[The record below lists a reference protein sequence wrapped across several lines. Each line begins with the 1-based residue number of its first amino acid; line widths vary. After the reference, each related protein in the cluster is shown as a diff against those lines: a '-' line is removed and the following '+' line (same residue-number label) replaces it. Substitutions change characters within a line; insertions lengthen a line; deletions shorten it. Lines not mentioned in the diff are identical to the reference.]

1 VDLERGFRRRRFVP
15 AISVKGFI
23 AVAVWGASFVA
34 TRMALRSFD
43 PFGLIAIRLWMGALM
58 LVLVVGLRGG
68 SWLPARADRPMC
80 VGLGLVLAAHLLIQA
95 YGLTY
100 TSAIHT
106 GWIVGFMPV
115 TIALGAYLLRKQ
127 RLNAVGW
134 SGVALGTSG
143 VLIVTM
149 KSTPDFAHAHFG
161 DVLQLGSCLTWT
173 VYTLAAGGPVAR
185 NGALR
190 VTALAMIVAA
200 GLATIATLW
209 TGVRAGP
216 VTREAVLAVAFLG
229 LLCSG
234 VAYYLWSAAVDDQGP
249 ARVGALLYVEPFVT
263 LITAAWLLNE
273 DVTPTAIVGGVCVL
287 AGVWLVA
294 RGAAAQGRAGLPGAE
309 QRGIESGSRR

>member
-1 VDLERGFRRRRFVP
+1 MPPRLASAAP
-15 AISVKGFI
+15 AVSLKGLL

-34 TRMALRSFD
+34 TRMALGSFD
-43 PFGLIAIRLWMGALM
+43 PFGLIAIRLWTGALM
-58 LVLVVGLRGG
+58 LILVIGLRGG
-68 SWLPARADRPMC
+68 RWLPVRADRPVC
-80 VGLGLVLAAHLLIQA
+80 IGLGCVLAAHLVIQA
-95 YGLTY
+95 HGLKY

-127 RLNAVGW
+127 RLNALGW
-134 SGVALGTSG
+134 SGVAVGTSG

-149 KSTPDFAHAHFG
+149 KSTPDLAQAHFG
-161 DVLQLGSCLTWT
+161 DVLQLASCLTWT

-200 GLATIATLW
+200 GLATIATIW
-209 TGVRAGP
+209 TGVLSGP
-216 VTREAVLAVAFLG
+216 VTRNAVLAVAFLG

-249 ARVGALLYVEPFVT
+249 AKVGALLYVEPFVT
-263 LITAAWLLNE
+263 LVTAATLLDEEIAANA
-273 DVTPTAIVGGVCVL
+273 VIGGLCVL
-287 AGVWLVA
+287 VGVWLVA
-294 RGAAAQGRAGLPGAE
+294 RGARASHRAE
-309 QRGIESGSRR
+309 N

>member
-1 VDLERGFRRRRFVP
+1 VNADRGAWLRSFIP

-23 AVAVWGASFVA
+23 AVVVWGASFVA

-43 PFGLIAIRLWMGALM
+43 PFGLIAIRLWMGAFM
-58 LVLVVGLRGG
+58 LVLAVALRGG
-68 SWLPARADRPMC
+68 SWLPVRADRPVC
-80 VGLGLVLAAHLLIQA
+80 IGLGVVLAAHLLIQA

-115 TIALGAYLLRKQ
+115 TIALGASLLRRQ
-127 RLNAVGW
+127 RLNAMGW
-134 SGVALGTSG
+134 SGVLLGTGG

-149 KSTPDFAHAHFG
+149 KSTPDFAHAQFG
-161 DVLQLGSCLTWT
+161 DVLQVGSCLTWT

-200 GLATIATLW
+200 GLASVATIW
-209 TGVRAGP
+209 TGVCNSL
-216 VTREAVLAVAFLG
+216 VTREAVAAVAFLG

-234 VAYYLWSAAVDDQGP
+234 VAYYLWSAAVDDYGP

-263 LITAAWLLNE
+263 LITAAVFLNE
-273 DVTPTAIVGGVCVL
+273 AVTPHAIVGGLCVL
-287 AGVWLVA
+287 GGVGLVA
-294 RGAAAQGRAGLPGAE
+294 RGARSVAAARTRAANTPSHEQAE
-309 QRGIESGSRR
+309 